1 MCLKLRAPIYFWRSK
16 WKTAYIFTNF
26 SFCYGNAPK
35 RWFQPANGVWS
46 TCLLVKI
53 HNNAVLK
60 ANNKVLFD
68 WMTQQYLKVYSL
80 ITSALRIIASIWANN
95 DTIFFYSLKFTSFL
109 QKKYIS
115 NTSLYDHSY
124 RTKLLKLLKKEK
136 KHLCELARS
145 STQLG
150 AYV

>member
-95 DTIFFYSLKFTSFL
+95 GTIFFTLLNLLLFFNRSTFLTLLYMIIHIEQNFLNYSKRRKS
-109 QKKYIS
+109 IS
-115 NTSLYDHSY
+115 VS
-124 RTKLLKLLKKEK
+124 
-136 KHLCELARS
+136 
-145 STQLG
+145 
-150 AYV
+150 